1 MAHSRYSQVLR
12 LLVATLVGIGT
23 LSWASSRCF
32 ADEPPRATLDERT
45 DQQLSELRGGL
56 LDAFKKRD
64 IPALLNFVTSD
75 VIVTWQN
82 AEVSRGKENL
92 KAFIER
98 MIVGP
103 QSVVSEVDGSPT
115 VEGRKIYENQIISYG
130 HMNDSFT
137 LRATG
142 QTLPFDSR
150 FSALIVRENGRL
162 LLSGLHLSVN
172 AFSNPILSAEVGLF
186 KTGAIVGS
194 LLSLVIGFVLG
205 RRARKKQ

>member
-130 HMNDSFT
+130 HKNDSFT